1 MIEFKILIVEDEP
14 LIAEDIAF
22 VLKKNDYHVSGI
34 AYYEEDAYVELE
46 KNPDMVLL
54 DINLNGIQSGIR
66 IAEIINE
73 KYQLPFIYL
82 TSYSDKYTIEKAK
95 HTEPSGYLVKPF
107 SDAGLYSAIEIAL
120 FNHAQK
126 IKQKFPEL
134 SLSIINKH
142 LQQPISDREFEL
154 LNLIYNGKTNQ
165 QIADTMFISVNTVKK
180 HINHI
185 YLKIESTSRTQ
196 TMNRLRELMKK

>member
-46 KNPDMVLL
+46 KNPDMILL

-82 TSYSDKYTIEKAK
+82 TSYSDKHTIEKAK

-126 IKQKFPEL
+126 NKQKFPEL
-134 SLSIINKH
+134 SLNIINKN
-142 LQQPISDREFEL
+142 LDQPISEREFEL
-154 LNLIYNGKTNQ
+154 LNLIYNGRTNQ
-165 QIADTMFISVNTVKK
+165 QIADALFISLNTVKK

-196 TMNRLRELMKK
+196 TMNRLRELMKR